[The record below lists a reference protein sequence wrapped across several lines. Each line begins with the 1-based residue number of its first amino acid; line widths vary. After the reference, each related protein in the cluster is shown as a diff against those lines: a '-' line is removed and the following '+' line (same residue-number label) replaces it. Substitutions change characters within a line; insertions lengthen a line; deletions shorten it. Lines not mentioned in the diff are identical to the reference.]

1 LCPYSSGTT
10 RLLLG
15 KSMNVESE
23 SVTPAEPVEAKQVQQ
38 VEATS
43 PDATT
48 EQTQEP
54 TETLEDKGKKEPW
67 FQKRIGE
74 LTRAKYEGLREAEQ
88 ARAEARELREQLA
101 RVQQG
106 EQTTGVPVTA
116 VQEAARQMLAEQ
128 KFNESCNKVYEAGVS
143 EFPNFQAALAN
154 LQLVG
159 VNREFLELTASSDA
173 GAKLIHHL
181 GTDLDEAARIVSL
194 PPLQMARELTKLELK
209 LGQTKAKPVSNAPAP
224 ITPIAGVKASSKD
237 PSEMT
242 DAEFAK
248 WRRSQIAQR

>member
-1 LCPYSSGTT
+1 
-10 RLLLG
+10 
-15 KSMNVESE
+15 MNDETNTA
-23 SVTPAEPVEAKQVQQ
+23 TPAEPVEAEQVQQ
-38 VEATS
+38 VEEIS
-43 PDATT
+43 SDATT
-48 EQTQEP
+48 EQSQEQQP
-54 TETLEDKGKKEPW
+54 EAEDKGKKEPW

-74 LTRAKYEGLREAEQ
+74 LTRAKYEGIREAEQ
-88 ARAEARELREQLA
+88 AKAEARELREQLA
-101 RVQQG
+101 RIQQG
-106 EQTTGVPVTA
+106 EQVPTNAVPLTA
-116 VQEAARQMLAEQ
+116 VQEEARRMLAEQ
-128 KFNESCNKVYEAGVS
+128 RFNESCNKVYEAGVA

-159 VNREFLELTASSDA
+159 VSREFLELAASSDA

-194 PPLQMARELTKLELK
+194 PPLQMAREMTRLEMKLA
-209 LGQTKAKPVSNAPAP
+209 QTKAKPVSNAPAP

-248 WRRSQIAQR
+248 WRRAQIAQRS